1 MNSNVNELKRN
12 LNENHCHYWLR
23 CNKIASN
30 SNAHSTFCLIT
41 IQFRS
46 NNVHLFFL
54 WFVFFFVYSKA
65 EGIHEIG
72 RRSSGDTLNVTECV
86 CVERVITGQKDGHKI
101 V

>member
-1 MNSNVNELKRN
+1 MHTARFVS
-12 LNENHCHYWLR
+12 
-23 CNKIASN
+23 S
-30 SNAHSTFCLIT
+30 
-41 IQFRS
+41 QFNFDRTTCICS
-46 NNVHLFFL
+46 FYGLY
-54 WFVFFFVYSKA
+54 FFFVYSKA